1 MPADQLPGRQAGK
14 HCLWKP
20 GEQASHRAWKAINV
34 SMEPCTGKPQMQ
46 TYVGKK
52 PLNLNL
58 YDRKSM
64 KAFYQA
70 GFGLE
75 DHPVATYSR

>member
-1 MPADQLPGRQAGK
+1 MFQWSPALEN
-14 HCLWKP
+14 L
-20 GEQASHRAWKAINV
+20 
-34 SMEPCTGKPQMQ
+34 MQMQ